1 DALAGR
7 PLRPAS
13 SPFRVWAQEAVAEAA
28 RRESEADLWRE
39 MLSDPP
45 PQWGRRAPDPV
56 RDVLGAMRHH
66 TVSAPAPGTDVTE
79 VLLAALVR
87 AFGHGLLVDVER
99 HGRVELGGTDLTR
112 TVGWFTAVHPLR
124 LDTGSVA
131 DVRDRLRALPGD
143 GIGYGLLRHLRPRTW
158 PAGLATAR
166 IGFNYLGKLTEVPAL
181 GGDPAMPVA
190 HALEITAAIV
200 GGELTATWSWL
211 PEVLDDAEV
220 RTLATAWTGHLAEP
234 DPLDVEVSPAELAE
248 WAEEFG
254 EVH

>member
-1 DALAGR
+1 
-7 PLRPAS
+7 
-13 SPFRVWAQEAVAEAA
+13 
-28 RRESEADLWRE
+28 
-39 MLSDPP
+39 
-45 PQWGRRAPDPV
+45 
-56 RDVLGAMRHH
+56 
-66 TVSAPAPGTDVTE
+66 
-79 VLLAALVR
+79 LLAALVR
-87 AFGHGLLVDVER
+87 ASGHGVLVDVER

-131 DVRDRLRALPGD
+131 DVHERLRSLPDD
-143 GIGYGLLRHLRPRTW
+143 GIGYGLLRHLRPQVW
-158 PAGLATAR
+158 PAGLATAT
-166 IGFNYLGKLTEVPAL
+166 IGFNYLGKLAAVPAL
-181 GGDPAMPVA
+181 GGDPGMPVA

-220 RTLATAWTGHLAEP
+220 RALAAAWAGHLAEP
-234 DPLDVEVSPAELAE
+234 GPPGIEVSSAELAE